1 MIKPLYKTQKKKKSF
16 KIPGFLVGF
25 LILVVVFLY
34 FFAFLPY
41 TRIKA
46 KANILVASAK
56 ELKTVF
62 AKNDIDLVKKQL
74 ADVNAKY
81 VDFAKESKSVYWAAF
96 IPYIADFKRGVEAG
110 DYVLKAGNESVE
122 AIYPYAD
129 LIGFK
134 KGEAAFVEKS
144 AEDRLQ
150 TAVVTL
156 DKVLGKIDV
165 ISANIDE
172 AEKRID
178 AIDPKRYP
186 EKIGKTEVRAKLSNV
201 RDQFKGVA
209 SLFVDAKPLLKNIPK
224 ILGKDKEQ
232 TYLLLF
238 QNENEQRATG
248 GFLTAYAVFKIKN
261 GKMTIAKSDDI
272 YTLDNSIAVHP
283 TAPREILTYHKGVSQ
298 FFIRDS
304 NLSPD
309 LVKTIEL
316 FNSLY
321 AKSGERINYDGVV
334 MLNSKVLVDM
344 LTIFGDTEV
353 NGVRFSAE
361 IDKRCD
367 CPQVIYALSDMVD
380 RPVNYVKT
388 NRKGILGDL
397 MYALFYKAIGFSPSK
412 YWGTLAQTMFKNMEE
427 KNILLYYK
435 DQSIQ
440 NAVEKMN
447 YAGRI
452 REYEGDYLNVV
463 NVNFAGAKSNLFVTK
478 TIEST
483 VNTSTK
489 ERELTV
495 EYRNPYPHSDCSLER
510 GGLCLNATLRNW
522 VRVYVPKGS
531 QLVDFKGSL
540 MKVQTY
546 DELGKTVFEGFMT
559 VAPLGKS
566 EIKVTYKLPTS
577 VDTNKYKLLMQKQAG
592 EKDIK
597 YTVKIDG
604 QQFTGLLE
612 KDHEFKK
619 D

>member
-1 MIKPLYKTQKKKKSF
+1 MIKPLYRTPKKKKSA
-16 KIPGFLVGF
+16 KIPGFLIGF
-25 LILVVVFLY
+25 IVLAVVFLY

-46 KANILVASAK
+46 KAQILVASAK

-74 ADVNAKY
+74 ADVNSKY
-81 VDFAKESKSVYWAAF
+81 ADFAKESKSVYWASF
-96 IPYIADFKRGVEAG
+96 IPYVADFKRGVEAG

-150 TAVVTL
+150 TAVITL

-186 EKIGKTEVRAKLSNV
+186 EKIGKTEVRGKLANV

-209 SLFVDAKPLLKNIPK
+209 SLFVDAKPLLKNIPN

-261 GKMTIAKSDDI
+261 GKMTIAKSEDI

-283 TAPREILTYHKGVSQ
+283 PAPREIATYHKGVSQ

-309 LVKTIEL
+309 LVKTISL

-321 AKSGERINYDGVV
+321 DKSGERVNYDGVV

-435 DQSIQ
+435 DANIQS
-440 NAVEKMN
+440 AVEKMN
-447 YAGRI
+447 YAGRV
-452 REYEGDYLNVV
+452 RDYDGDYLDVV

-478 TIEST
+478 SIETT
-483 VNTSTK
+483 VNTGTK
-489 ERELTV
+489 ERVLTV

-546 DELGKTVFEGFMT
+546 DELGKTVYEGFLT

-566 EIKVTYKLPTS
+566 EIKVTYKLPST
-577 VDTNKYKLLMQKQAG
+577 VDTNKYKLLIQKQAG

-597 YTVKIDG
+597 YDVKIDG

>member
-16 KIPGFLVGF
+16 KIPGFLVG
-25 LILVVVFLY
+25 LLVIFVVFIY

-74 ADVNAKY
+74 ADVNATY
-81 VDFAKESKSVYWAAF
+81 ADFARESKAVYWAAF
-96 IPYIADFKRGVEAG
+96 IPYVADFKRGVEAG

-150 TAVVTL
+150 TAVITL

-283 TAPREILTYHKGVSQ
+283 AAPREILTYHKGVSQ

-309 LVKTIEL
+309 LVKTIDL

-440 NAVEKMN
+440 SAVEKMN
-447 YAGRI
+447 YAGRV
-452 REYEGDYLNVV
+452 RDYDGDYLNVI

-478 TIEST
+478 TIETT
-483 VNTSTK
+483 VNTGTK
-489 ERELTV
+489 ERELSV

-566 EIKVTYKLPTS
+566 EIKVTYKLPSS